1 MKKHS
6 ISSDKQA
13 WEILWDFYITNADD
27 YEGLTSDLKIT
38 FERGETLQQFAEQCL
53 KYAVE
58 CV

>member
-1 MKKHS
+1 MKNS
-6 ISSDKQA
+6 NLSDKCA
-13 WEILWDFYITNADD
+13 WEILWDFYITTADD

-53 KYAVE
+53 KSAVE

>member
-1 MKKHS
+1 MKNS
-6 ISSDKQA
+6 NLSDKCA
-13 WEILWDFYITNADD
+13 WEILWDFYITAVDD

>member
-1 MKKHS
+1 MKNS
-6 ISSDKQA
+6 NLSDKCA
-13 WEILWDFYITNADD
+13 WEILWDFYITAADD